1 MEAACREALEAKLGS
16 RDVVLNLLARRCQ
29 PQAAAPIATP
39 VELSLAIEPV
49 ADCARYDRLRQM
61 VELV

>member
-16 RDVVLNLLARRCQ
+16 RDVVLNLLARRRQ
-29 PQAAAPIATP
+29 PAMAAPIATP
-39 VELSLAIEPV
+39 AALNLTLEPL

-61 VELV
+61 AGPV